1 MRLERICAAKLPA
14 RVDVMED
21 VHNEAY
27 MDVFTAAW
35 CASSGSMLLHRTLLT
50 TLTIFA
56 QSVLRYVAQH
66 PHNPHLA
73 G

>member
-1 MRLERICAAKLPA
+1 MRLERICAAKLPT

-56 QSVLRYVAQH
+56 Q
-66 PHNPHLA
+66 
-73 G
+73 